1 VLRPVCIAEE
11 RTNDTAA
18 GAATCTPAR
27 HVIPSGN
34 WPRQLAFFRLALFVN
49 QLKRTRRNLERIKTR
64 PAAARGIPRV
74 SPVVAF
80 VVSLVP
86 AFVPRSPSPPCRRAR
101 VGNPLETLEMLKD
114 QHRRSMRNVSSASCC
129 RPADAPV
136 LIAVPFAYL
145 LNTFTRG

>member
-1 VLRPVCIAEE
+1 VCIAEE

-101 VGNPLETLEMLKD
+101 VGNSLETLEMLKD
-114 QHRRSMRNVSSASCC
+114 QHRGSMRNVSSASCC